1 MQFFSEYKRI
11 LIGNGPF
18 HAFAHFT
25 FCLVEGY
32 WYCCLCMFAHWLGK
46 KKDVYRQMKDLQHDN
61 AKHALDFHRVCSAG
75 ILAYLLLDVTSPP
88 PALLVRDPQGY
99 LGAVDSASG
108 ESCTRDVV
116 APLRLR

>member
-1 MQFFSEYKRI
+1 
-11 LIGNGPF
+11 
-18 HAFAHFT
+18 
-25 FCLVEGY
+25 
-32 WYCCLCMFAHWLGK
+32 MFAHWLGK